1 MVCSY
6 GVMSWLWRYVFGMDV
21 SYEIFGAII
30 EVYFLFLIKR
40 GKEVKNMSKYRHVMC
55 QVLLNINHPPI
66 SSNSKEISSDT

>member
-30 EVYFLFLIKR
+30 EVYFLLLINR
-40 GKEVKNMSKYRHVMC
+40 GKEVKNMSKYR
-55 QVLLNINHPPI
+55 Q
-66 SSNSKEISSDT
+66 SSPLEY